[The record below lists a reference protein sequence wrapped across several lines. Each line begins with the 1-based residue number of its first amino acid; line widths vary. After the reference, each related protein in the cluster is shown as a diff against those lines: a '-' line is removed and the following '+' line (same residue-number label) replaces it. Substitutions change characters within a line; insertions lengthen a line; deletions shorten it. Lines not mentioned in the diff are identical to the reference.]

1 MKSKPV
7 SFVELQRDRRA
18 REQLV
23 EIGLVQD
30 SGRRRNGQIVW
41 EIMTLGKVYAERL
54 RENEHPH

>member
-23 EIGLVQD
+23 EMGLVQD

-41 EIMTLGKVYAERL
+41 EIMTLGKVYAG